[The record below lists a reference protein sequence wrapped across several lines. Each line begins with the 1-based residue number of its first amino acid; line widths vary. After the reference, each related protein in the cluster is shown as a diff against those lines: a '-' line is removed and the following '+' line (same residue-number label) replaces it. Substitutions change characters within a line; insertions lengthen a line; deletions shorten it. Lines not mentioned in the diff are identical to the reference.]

1 MPANK
6 WNREDKRGGFLSSL
20 FKMNNIRVVLII
32 VGILY
37 LVSCAGC
44 SSPARPDS
52 HSGPITLTSE
62 VTQPVQKLKKQPEEK
77 ISSWISRFKGITP
90 HHISIP
96 AVHIEARTEPIGF
109 LKNGQMDVPNRTDR
123 VGYLAS
129 GVFPGA
135 AGNAIMD
142 GHVDTY
148 TGPAVF
154 YPLKRIK
161 KGDSVY
167 ISNAKGYK
175 LRFIVQSVNYYLT
188 EDAPT
193 EAIFGPS
200 SNHGLNLITC
210 AGRYSRSRHEHEG
223 RLVVYTRLYNS
234 KHTGHD

>member
-1 MPANK
+1 
-6 WNREDKRGGFLSSL
+6 
-20 FKMNNIRVVLII
+20 MNNIRVVLII
-32 VGILY
+32 VGVFF

-44 SSPARPDS
+44 SSPAKPEA
-52 HSGPITLTSE
+52 HSKPRILTSE
-62 VTQPVQKLKKQPEEK
+62 IKQPVQKVKKQPELAV
-77 ISSWISRFKGITP
+77 SSWISRFKGITP
-90 HHISIP
+90 SHISIP
-96 AVHIEARTEPIGF
+96 AVHIEARIEPVGF
-109 LKNGQMDVPNRTDR
+109 LENGQMDVPNRTDR

-154 YPLKRIK
+154 YPLKKLK

-167 ISNAKGYK
+167 ISNDNGDK

-188 EDAPT
+188 EDAPA

-210 AGRYSRSRHEHEG
+210 AGRYSRSRREDEG
-223 RLVVYTRLYNS
+223 RLVVYTRLYSS